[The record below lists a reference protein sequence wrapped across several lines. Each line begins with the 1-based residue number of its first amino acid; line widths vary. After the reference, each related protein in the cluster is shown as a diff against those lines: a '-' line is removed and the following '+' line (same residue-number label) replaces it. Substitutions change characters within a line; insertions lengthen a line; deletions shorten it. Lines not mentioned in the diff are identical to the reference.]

1 MNGSKLESNTF
12 LTPTTC
18 FSIACLAF
26 SLVALSTLW
35 QNSST
40 QTHAKAGSRL
50 QRRKAVD
57 SVYFGARDGQPDQK
71 AIDTTLERTTGL
83 VSLCTRISQCLSIG
97 QNTLEDRNRRYEL
110 ALLTTTLCRLQQGL
124 AFGCDGLQTGYSRRT
139 GLDTTLETLRHVLL
153 SWEHL
158 LDSGST
164 LSPDLDN
171 FLEQIRSQRLMLDF
185 FVNSSGTSG
194 LPPTPPLNAHTNMDK
209 LQVPVVEEPTATT
222 PGVDEKCW
230 IDPPPEYSP
239 PTDDVLPLIAEKAD
253 SRPRP
258 ASLDSEASSF
268 DADALHNAIISNDTA
283 TLTQLL
289 SQGADPTT
297 TFGELQ
303 RTPLHLAA
311 HLNHHTCI
319 STLLDHGAVMI
330 TEDAKGDTPLHLA
343 AWAGNVETLNI
354 LVSHGADVDWLSG
367 RDGYSPLWC
376 AISAHQI
383 DAARLLLK
391 HGARVSLK
399 ANGLM
404 PLHQAAV
411 TSQSAMCEL
420 LIDRGAKIDCLDDDR
435 NTPLHYASACGSI
448 ASVKALLR
456 AGADIEAEQTYGLR
470 PVHWAAHKNHVEVV
484 EFLLDHGAKL
494 DVKAEEG
501 ATPLH
506 LAASRGHFA
515 VVKLL
520 LERGCSRRP
529 GSARWDGVVGS
540 PAEMAKGKGFGR
552 VVRLLRN

>member
-1 MNGSKLESNTF
+1 M
-12 LTPTTC
+12 
-18 FSIACLAF
+18 
-26 SLVALSTLW
+26 
-35 QNSST
+35 
-40 QTHAKAGSRL
+40 
-50 QRRKAVD
+50 
-57 SVYFGARDGQPDQK
+57 
-71 AIDTTLERTTGL
+71 
-83 VSLCTRISQCLSIG
+83 
-97 QNTLEDRNRRYEL
+97 
-110 ALLTTTLCRLQQGL
+110 
-124 AFGCDGLQTGYSRRT
+124 
-139 GLDTTLETLRHVLL
+139 ETLRHLLL
-153 SWEHL
+153 SLQQSLASETTL
-158 LDSGST
+158 SSDLDS
-164 LSPDLDN
+164 

-185 FVNSSGTSG
+185 FVNSSSSSG
-194 LPPTPPLNAHTNMDK
+194 LPPTPPMDSQMSLDK
-209 LQVPVVEEPTATT
+209 LQVPVVEENTGIT
-222 PGVDEKCW
+222 PSVDEKCW
-230 IDPPPEYSP
+230 IEPPPEYSP
-239 PTDDVLPLIAEKAD
+239 PTNDSFPLIAEKAD
-253 SRPRP
+253 RKSRPSSP
-258 ASLDSEASSF
+258 TSETSSQN
-268 DADALHNAIISNDTA
+268 ADALHNALISNDTA
-283 TLTQLL
+283 TLTELL
-289 SQGADPTT
+289 SQGADPST
-297 TFGELQ
+297 TFGDLQ

-319 STLLDHGAVMI
+319 STLLKHGVEMS

-354 LVSHGADVDWLSG
+354 LISHGADVDWLSG

-411 TSQSAMCEL
+411 TGQSAMCEL
-420 LIDRGAKIDCLDDDR
+420 LIERGAKIDCLDDDK
-435 NTPLHYASACGSI
+435 NTPLHYASACGSV
-448 ASVKALLR
+448 ASVKSLLR
-456 AGADIEAEQTYGLR
+456 AGVDIEAKQTYGLR
-470 PVHWAAHKNHVEVV
+470 PVHWAAHKNHVEV
-484 EFLLDHGAKL
+484 LGLMLDSGAKI

-506 LAASRGHFA
+506 LAAARGHVA